1 MRDHRVGLRGLH
13 LGPGYRPAPVVRALL
28 LIALVIL
35 VPVAVACS
43 PVVDDVSPTS
53 VLRLSDVGPITL
65 DPAVSGDMSSHL
77 YITHIFSG
85 LVALDEEL
93 RVEADIATNWT
104 VSEEGTRYVFEL
116 RDDVRFH
123 SGRPVTAADFKYS
136 WERACDPSTGSH
148 TAAVYLGDIVGATDM
163 IEGRAN
169 ELRGVTV
176 LDDYT
181 LQVDILGP
189 RSYFLDKMTYPT
201 AYVVDRETVADG
213 SEWWR
218 QPNGT
223 GPFVL
228 SQWDPGSM
236 LELRRNADYY
246 GEPALVDTV
255 QFLLLA
261 GVPMRLYESGEI
273 DVATVSST
281 YIEQVTDPQN
291 PLHVELLSIPELSLY
306 YIGFD
311 VTKPPFDDVY
321 VRLAFCHAVD
331 RERIVAALFKNSVTL
346 AGGVLPQGLP
356 GHNPE
361 LHPYEYDPE
370 LARELLAMSSYGSA
384 EELPPITITV
394 SGYANQLPSYIAAAL
409 LGWKDNLGVEV
420 TARQLET
427 EVFLYH
433 LQDERDEMYSMGWIA
448 DYPNPHNFLGTLF
461 SVGESY
467 NISGYHN
474 PQMEELLERAAAEMD
489 EESRLELYRQAERI
503 LVEDPPCL
511 PLVYGVN
518 HLLVKPYVSGFVP
531 NPMGVPDLTVVSVD
545 RP

>member
-1 MRDHRVGLRGLH
+1 MRDHGISLRGLQ
-13 LGPGYRPAPVVRALL
+13 PGRVYRPAPVVGALL
-28 LIALVIL
+28 LTALVIL
-35 VPVAVACS
+35 VPVATACS
-43 PVVDDVSPTS
+43 PAVDDVSPTS
-53 VLRLSDVGPITL
+53 VLRLYDVGPITL
-65 DPAVSGDMSSHL
+65 DPAISGDMGSHL

-85 LVALDEEL
+85 LVALDEDL
-93 RVEADIATNWT
+93 RVEPDIAKDWT
-104 VSEEGTRYVFEL
+104 VSEDGTRYVFEL
-116 RDDVRFH
+116 RDDVQFH

-136 WERACDPSTGSH
+136 WERACDPSTASH
-148 TAAVYLGDIVGATDM
+148 TAAVYLGDIAGATDM

-169 ELRGVTV
+169 ELHGVTV

-181 LQVDILGP
+181 LQVDIEGP

-201 AYVVDRETVADG
+201 AYVVDHAAVANG

-228 SQWDPGSM
+228 SRWDPGSM
-236 LELRRNADYY
+236 LELRRNANYH
-246 GEPALVDTV
+246 GEPARVDTV

-261 GVPMRLYESGEI
+261 GMPMRLYESGEI
-273 DVATVSST
+273 DVAAVSST
-281 YIEQVTDPQN
+281 YIEPVTDPRN
-291 PLHVELLSIPELSLY
+291 PLHLELVSTPELSLY

-331 RERIVAALFKNSVTL
+331 RERIVAALFKDSVTL
-346 AGGVLPQGLP
+346 AGGVLPEGLP
-356 GHNPE
+356 GHDPE
-361 LHPYEYDPE
+361 LHPYVYDPD

-394 SGYANQLPSYIAAAL
+394 SGYANHLPSYIAAAL
-409 LGWKDNLGVEV
+409 LGWKNNLGVEV
-420 TARQLET
+420 TARQLES

-433 LQDERDEMYSMGWIA
+433 LQAERDEMYSMGWIA
-448 DYPNPHNFLGTLF
+448 DYPSPHNFLGTLF

-489 EESRLELYRQAERI
+489 EDTRLELYRQAERL

-518 HLLVKPYVSGFVP
+518 HLLVKPYVSGYVL
-531 NPMGVPDLTVVSVD
+531 NPMGIPDLTAVSVD